1 MGRAAAPRRKKV
13 SGLSRLKPLEGK
25 AVLVTGAGGGIGR
38 DFALAMAAAGAKV
51 LVNDIGASVKGEG
64 RDAGPAQRVV
74 EEIRARGGVAASS
87 TDSVS
92 EWESANRIVQTAIDA
107 FGKLD
112 VVVNNAGI
120 LRDRFFFN
128 LSPEDWRAVIDVHL
142 NGSFYVSRAAAPYFK
157 SQQSGCY
164 VHMTSTSGLVGN
176 LGQANYSAAKLGIV
190 GLSKSIAL
198 DMAKF
203 HVRSNCISPFAWSRM
218 IGSIPAETEDQKARV
233 EKLKSMQTEK
243 IAPLAVFL
251 ASEAARE
258 VSGQIFAV
266 RANEIFLMSQS
277 RPLRSVHR
285 AEGWTPE
292 TIASHAIPALRSH
305 FYGLD
310 RSQDVF
316 SWDPL

>member
-1 MGRAAAPRRKKV
+1 MKA
-13 SGLSRLKPLEGK
+13 LEGK
-25 AVLVTGAGGGIGR
+25 SVVVTGAGGGIGR
-38 DFALAMAAAGAKV
+38 DFALAMAAAGARV
-51 LVNDIGASVKGEG
+51 LVNDIGTSVSGEG
-64 RDAGPAQRVV
+64 RDAGAAQLVV
-74 EEIRARGGVAASS
+74 NEIRQQGGVAVAN
-87 TDSVS
+87 TDSVAD
-92 EWESANRIVQTAIDA
+92 WESANRIVQSAVDS
-107 FGKLD
+107 FGRID

-128 LSPEDWRAVIDVHL
+128 MSVEEWRAVMDVHL
-142 NGSFYVSRAAAPYFK
+142 NGSFYVSRAAAPHFK
-157 SQQSGCY
+157 SQNFGCY

-198 DMAKF
+198 DMAKYN
-203 HVRSNCISPFAWSRM
+203 VRSNCISPFAWSRM
-218 IGSIPAETEDQKARV
+218 IGSIPTETDEQRARV
-233 EKLKSMQTEK
+233 AKLKSMETAK

-251 ASEAARE
+251 ASDAAGDLT
-258 VSGQIFAV
+258 GQVFAV

-285 AEGWTPE
+285 AEGWTAD
-292 TIASHAIPALRSH
+292 TISSHAIPALKAH
-305 FYGLD
+305 FYPLD